1 MFKYKGIMK
10 NKLFVG
16 RMIIMLGLAMG
27 GKAQQQATS
36 YTQKENTGVR
46 KYLNF
51 NNQTDF
57 EDARRGFIATL
68 EEGIIKNE
76 DGSVSYDLNSWE
88 FLNLE
93 APATANPSLWRQSQL
108 NAIHGLFEVVPGAIY
123 QVRGFDLANM
133 TFVRTDHGWVIIDAT
148 TSEASAL
155 AGYRLVKKYLGDLPV
170 QALIITHPHIDHY
183 GGMEAICR
191 EVQNEKMKIIVPK
204 GFYEEALSE
213 NVMAG
218 TAMGRRASYM
228 YGLLLPRNAEGNI
241 GTGLG
246 TTNSRGK
253 SMLVRP
259 TDEICNTGE
268 RRVIDGL
275 EMEFT
280 FAPEAEA
287 PVEIMIWFPKYKAF
301 CAAEEITHT
310 MHNLLTLRGAKVRN
324 GLLWSKHID
333 DVIARYGNDVEVSF
347 SLHHWPTWGNER
359 INTYW
364 AAQRDM
370 YRYLHDQTLRMANQ
384 GLTPNEIAEQLVLPV
399 GLDSLFACRGYYG
412 SLSHNVKSQYQMYFG
427 WFDGNP
433 ANLNPLPPVELG
445 RKYVEAIGGADR
457 VLEVARKAYEQGEYR
472 WCATLLNNL
481 VFADPKNQVARELLA
496 DVYTQLGFQA
506 ESGPWR
512 NFYLTGAKELRGE
525 INHQVPKLVNSRSV
539 SSLDVDM
546 LLDFCAIQVNGMKAG
561 DKHIC
566 INLIFK
572 DSKEEAMLLLNNGAL
587 SHRIGYTKPDA
598 LLTLQVTKNDFARL
612 ILKEI
617 RLEELVSAGKVGVRG
632 DLNEL
637 NVLLSLLDTVDPM
650 FNIIEP

>member
-1 MFKYKGIMK
+1 MK
-10 NKLFVG
+10 RKLFTGGIAV
-16 RMIIMLGLAMG
+16 MLCLAMSG
-27 GKAQQQATS
+27 NAQQKATS
-36 YTQKENTGVR
+36 YTEKENMAVKTR
-46 KYLNF
+46 LNF
-51 NNQTDF
+51 NNRADF
-57 EDARRGFIATL
+57 EDAHRGFIATL
-68 EEGIIKNE
+68 EDEAIENE
-76 DGSVSYDLNSWE
+76 NGSVSYPLNAWK
-88 FLNLE
+88 FLEGE

-133 TFVRTDHGWVIIDAT
+133 TFVRTDHGWIIIDAT

-155 AGYRLVKKYLGDLPV
+155 AGYRLVKQHLGDLPV
-170 QALIITHPHIDHY
+170 RALIITHPHIDHY

-191 EVQNEKMKIIVPK
+191 EVSNKDMKIIVPK

-228 YGLLLPRNAEGNI
+228 YGLLLPRHAGGNI

-259 TDEICNTGE
+259 TDEIETTGE

-275 EMEFT
+275 EMEFM
-280 FAPEAEA
+280 FVPEAEA
-287 PVEIMIWFPKYKAF
+287 PVEMMIWFPKYKAF

-324 GLLWSKHID
+324 GLLWSKYID
-333 DVIARYGNDVEVSF
+333 DVIARYGNDVEVTF
-347 SLHHWPTWGNER
+347 SLHHWPTWGNEK

-384 GLTPNEIAEQLVLPV
+384 GLTPNEIAEQLVLPI

-445 RKYVEAIGGADR
+445 RKYVEAIGGGER
-457 VLEVARKAYEQGEYR
+457 VIEVARKAYDEGEYR

-481 VFADPKNQVARELLA
+481 VFAEPENQTARQLLA
-496 DVYTQLGFQA
+496 DVYTQLGYQA

-525 INHQVPKLVNSRSV
+525 INRQVPNLVNASSV
-539 SSLDVDM
+539 SNLGADM

-561 DKHIC
+561 DKRIC
-566 INLIFK
+566 INLTFK
-572 DSKEEAMLLLNNGAL
+572 DCGEKAMLLLNNGAL
-587 SHRIGYTKPDA
+587 NHRMGYTDAGA
-598 LLTLQVTKNDFARL
+598 LLSLQVTRNDFARL
-612 ILKEI
+612 ILKEV
-617 RLEELVSAGKVGVRG
+617 RPEELIDTGKMKITG

-637 NVLLSLLDTVDPM
+637 KVLLSLLDSFDPM